1 MKIPKYRNKFY
12 NKSNPVSLYEY
23 VPNHEPIEYRGFYIF
38 ERILCFD
45 IVEAQDE
52 EFVCI
57 SQVGSIRYAKA
68 FIDHGCVHGD
78 YRSIQS

>member
-1 MKIPKYRNKFY
+1 MITKYRNKFY
-12 NKSNPVSLYEY
+12 NKANPQSPYEY
-23 VPNHEPIEYRGFYIF
+23 VPTYKPVEYKGFYIF

-45 IVEAQDE
+45 IVEQQDD

-78 YRSIQS
+78 YRENK

>member
-1 MKIPKYRNKFY
+1 MKIDKYRNKFY
-12 NKSNPVSLYEY
+12 NKAHANSLYEY
-23 VPNHEPIEYRGFYIF
+23 IPNYEPIEYKGFYIF

-45 IVEAQDE
+45 VVEKQDD

-68 FIDHGCVHGD
+68 FIDHGCVHGN
-78 YRSIQS
+78 YTA